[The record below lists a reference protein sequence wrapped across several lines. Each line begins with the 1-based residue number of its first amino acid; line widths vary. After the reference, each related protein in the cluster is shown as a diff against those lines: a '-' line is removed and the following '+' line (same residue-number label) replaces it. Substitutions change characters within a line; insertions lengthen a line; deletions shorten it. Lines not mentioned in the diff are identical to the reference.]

1 MNNALLEETA
11 AAAAHARE
19 SRRES
24 RRASRDA
31 SRPLRILV
39 AHNVPRARNGGMS
52 RIMGFIHDRVEAAGH
67 EVEYLTSEDAG
78 ARLGGRLSRFGFPF
92 LVRRRAAE
100 AARAGRPFDVVNVH
114 EPASAVI
121 AAFKKGAGDPV
132 LVVTSH
138 GVERRAW
145 RLALE
150 ESRLGRRGPSR
161 KSRIVHPMVGLTQ
174 ADAGLRR
181 ADHIFCLNYEDR
193 DYLVGELG
201 RAPLSVTRIYPA
213 ADEAFAAASRSR
225 SYARRERV
233 LFAATW
239 RKNKGVE
246 DLVPAYAELAARHT
260 RLELVVLGAGVPDSE
275 VRAAFPEEVRERVRC
290 VRAGAESETAAA
302 FAAADIFVL
311 PSLFEGTPLTLVE
324 AMAAGLP
331 IVTTATCGMR
341 DVVRDG
347 ENGLLVPLRSPSSI
361 VEAVERL
368 FGDESLRARL
378 GTAARREATER
389 YTWERVAAPVLEVY
403 ERLCAERARRPVR
416 VR

>member
-1 MNNALLEETA
+1 L
-11 AAAAHARE
+11 
-19 SRRES
+19 
-24 RRASRDA
+24 
-31 SRPLRILV
+31 
-39 AHNVPRARNGGMS
+39 
-52 RIMGFIHDRVEAAGH
+52 
-67 EVEYLTSEDAG
+67 
-78 ARLGGRLSRFGFPF
+78 
-92 LVRRRAAE
+92 
-100 AARAGRPFDVVNVH
+100 
-114 EPASAVI
+114 
-121 AAFKKGAGDPV
+121 
-132 LVVTSH
+132 
-138 GVERRAW
+138 
-145 RLALE
+145 
-150 ESRLGRRGPSR
+150 
-161 KSRIVHPMVGLTQ
+161 VGLTQ

-193 DYLVGELG
+193 DYLIGELG

-246 DLVPAYAELAARHT
+246 DLVPAYAELAARHA

-275 VRAAFPEEVRERVRC
+275 VRAAFPEGVRERVRC

-324 AMAAGLP
+324 ALAAGLP
-331 IVTTATCGMR
+331 VVTTATCGMR

-347 ENGLLVPLRSPSSI
+347 ENGLLVPLRSPSAI

-378 GTAARREATER
+378 GTAARAEAAER

-403 ERLCAERARRPVR
+403 ERLCAERVRRPRQVR
-416 VR
+416 